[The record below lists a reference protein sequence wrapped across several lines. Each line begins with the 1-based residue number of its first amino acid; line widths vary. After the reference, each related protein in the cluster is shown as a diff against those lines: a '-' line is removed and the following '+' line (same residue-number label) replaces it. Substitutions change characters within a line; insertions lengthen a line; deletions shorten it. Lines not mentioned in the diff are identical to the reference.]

1 MPNSLLTPS
10 VIAKEMLMQFKNG
23 MGFSRNVDKSYSK
36 DFGKKGAKIGS
47 SEKIRK
53 PNRFT
58 TTSGANYSAQD
69 VTEDYFTLS
78 IDTQQHVDFEFLSS
92 DLTLSVDEFS
102 DRYAKPAAL
111 ALANKVDVDGLAMA
125 AKNVANAVGTA
136 ATTPSALLTYLY
148 AQQKIAE
155 SSGPDDDEYSF
166 IINPAASTK
175 IVDALKGLFQSG
187 DEIAKQYKRGLM
199 GLAAGGEWYRA
210 QNVYQSTSGARGG
223 TPLSN
228 GTQTEGASVLV
239 SKGWTAAAASRLK
252 AGDVFTI
259 TGINKVNPITKADMG
274 VPQQFVVT
282 ADFSSDGSGNGS
294 ISISPP
300 LYSSASGSLQNIS
313 GLPADGTAIVFT
325 GDANSMGA
333 VGTSAI
339 TAHNIL
345 MHKQAFAL
353 AYVPLQMPQ
362 GVDFSAVETD
372 PDTGISIRLARQWDI
387 STDKFKTRVDVM
399 YGWAAARKE
408 WACKILG

>member
-1 MPNSLLTPS
+1 MANSLLTPS

-36 DFGKKGAKIGS
+36 DFGKKGAKIGT

-78 IDTQQHVDFEFLSS
+78 VDTQQHVDFEFISS

-102 DRYAKPAAL
+102 ERYAKPAAL
-111 ALANKVDVDGLAMA
+111 ALVNKVDIDGQALA
-125 AKNVANAVGTA
+125 AKNIYNAVGTA

-155 SSGPDDDEYSF
+155 SAGPDDDQYSF
-166 IINPAASTK
+166 IINPGASTK
-175 IVDALKGLFQSG
+175 LVDALKGLFADQS
-187 DEIAKQYKRGLM
+187 EISKQYKRGLM
-199 GLAAGGEWYRA
+199 GTAAGGEWYRS
-210 QNVYQSTSGARGG
+210 QNVYSATSGQRGG
-223 TPLSN
+223 SPLVN
-228 GTQTEGASVLV
+228 GVPANGASTLV
-239 SKGWTAAAASRLK
+239 TDGWTAAAANRLK

-259 TGINKVNPITKADMG
+259 ASVNKVNPITKQDTG
-274 VPQQFVVT
+274 VLQQFVVT
-282 ADFSSDGSGNGS
+282 ADAASDGSGNCT
-294 ISISPP
+294 ISIAPSI
-300 LYSSASGSLQNIS
+300 YSSGSLQNVS
-313 GLPADGTAIVFT
+313 AAPADNAALSFT
-325 GDANSMGA
+325 GDSNSMGA
-333 VGTSAI
+333 VGTSAV

-353 AYVPLQMPQ
+353 AVVPLEMPQ

-372 PDTGISIRLARQWDI
+372 PETGISLRLARQWDI

-399 YGWAAARKE
+399 YGWGAARTE

>member
-1 MPNSLLTPS
+1 MSNSILTPS

-23 MGFSRNVDKSYSK
+23 MGFSRNVEKSYSK

-47 SEKIRK
+47 SEKVRK

-69 VTEDYFTLS
+69 VTEDYFTLT

-111 ALANKVDVDGLAMA
+111 ALVNKVDVDGQALA
-125 AKNVANAVGTA
+125 AKNVFNAVGTA

-148 AQQKIAE
+148 AQQKISE
-155 SSGPDDDEYSF
+155 SAGPDDDEYSF
-166 IINPAASTK
+166 IVNPAASTK
-175 IVDALKGLFQSG
+175 IVDALKGLFADQS
-187 DEIAKQYKRGLM
+187 EISKQYKRGLM
-199 GLAAGGEWYRA
+199 GVAAGGEWYRS
-210 QNVYQSTSGARGG
+210 QNVYQSTSGQRGG
-223 TPLSN
+223 TPLMN
-228 GTQTEGASVLV
+228 GATVSGATQIVTDGFTAS
-239 SKGWTAAAASRLK
+239 AANRIK

-259 TGINKVNPITKADMG
+259 AGVNKVNPITKADTG
-274 VPQQFVVT
+274 ILQQFVAT
-282 ADFSSDGSGNGS
+282 ADAASDGSGNCT
-294 ISISPP
+294 ISISPAI
-300 LYSSASGSLQNIS
+300 YSTGSLQNVS
-313 GLPADGTAIVFT
+313 ALPADNAALAFT

-333 VGTSAI
+333 VGASAV
-339 TAHNIL
+339 TAHNLL

-362 GVDFSAVETD
+362 GVDFAAVETD
-372 PDTGISIRLARQWDI
+372 PDTGISIRIARQWDI
-387 STDKFKTRVDVM
+387 ATDKFKTRVDVM
-399 YGWAAARKE
+399 YGWAAARNE

>member
-1 MPNSLLTPS
+1 MANSLLTPS

-36 DFGKKGAKIGS
+36 DFGKKGAKIGT

-111 ALANKVDVDGLAMA
+111 ALANKVDVDGLALA
-125 AKNVANAVGTA
+125 AKNVANSVGTA

-155 SSGPDDDEYSF
+155 SAGPDDDEYSF

-199 GLAAGGEWYRA
+199 GMAAGGEWYRA

-223 TPLSN
+223 TPLMN
-228 GTQTEGASVLV
+228 GATADGAV
-239 SKGWTAAAASRLK
+239 SIVTDGWTASAANRLK

-259 TGINKVNPITKADMG
+259 AGVNKVNPITKQDTG
-274 VPQQFVVT
+274 VLQQFVVT
-282 ADFSSDGSGNGS
+282 ADAASDGSGNCT
-294 ISISPP
+294 ISISPAI
-300 LYSSASGSLQNIS
+300 YAAGSLQNVS
-313 GLPADGTAIVFT
+313 ASPADNAALAFA
-325 GDANSMGA
+325 GDSNSMGA
-333 VGTSAI
+333 VGASAI